1 MEGSGLYDSFLSHHA
16 VLTLRHPLSKPA
28 ALEKELAQA
37 NEQIR
42 NLIKG
47 EERMRIARDLHDTL
61 GHTLSL
67 ITLKSQLVEKL
78 AVKDPESP
86 NRGPGDSEHL
96 AGRAPP
102 SARAGIRHADR
113 HLARGTGRGPD
124 HSGERRYPV
133 QLCRQSEAGGN
144 FRPGPQYSEPLLAG
158 SRNQCGEAQ
167 SGEPVPDCHR
177 VDGQ

>member
-28 ALEKELAQA
+28 AAGEELAQA

-78 AVKDPESP
+78 AVRIPKSP

-96 AGRAPP
+96 AGRQVRELVSDMRTATLPRNWSRPRSFWRAPISS
-102 SARAGIRHADR
+102 SAVPAIRSWR
-113 HLARGTGRGPD
+113 
-124 HSGERRYPV
+124 
-133 QLCRQSEAGGN
+133 N